1 MKKEAETQLSL
12 LRSPRNWNRR
22 QFCRRKPRGASRPGE
37 ISEQCL
43 DGELHTCFFKT
54 TLQDSSVELPQ
65 KAELPTAGVAS
76 SEGAAG

>member
-22 QFCRRKPRGASRPGE
+22 QFCRRKPRGASRPGG

-43 DGELHTCFFKT
+43 DGEIHTWFF
-54 TLQDSSVELPQ
+54 TLQDSSVELSQ
-65 KAELPTAGVAS
+65 KAELPTAGMAS